1 MFPQLNENSKVWVYQ
16 SDKLI
21 TNEDLSF
28 LNTELKSFVSEWAA
42 HGNQLF
48 GDFNVYK
55 NRFVILCVDESQSSV
70 SGCSIDSSV
79 RVIKE
84 LGKTLSI
91 DFFSRMNVYIEYN
104 EEIKYI
110 HISEV
115 KNFKEWNIFNPMI
128 TDLKGLRE
136 NWRIPVKE
144 SPFH

>member
-21 TNEDLSF
+21 NDEEISF
-28 LNTELKSFVSEWAA
+28 LNTELKAFVSQWAA

-48 GDFNVYK
+48 GDFMVYK
-55 NRFVILCVDESQSSV
+55 NRFVILCVDESQSNV

-91 DFFSRMNVYIEYN
+91 DFFSRMNVYIEN
-104 EEIKYI
+104 DGVFKYI
-110 HISEV
+110 HISDV
-115 KNFKEWNIFNPMI
+115 KNFEEWNIYNPMI
-128 TDLKGLRE
+128 TVLKELRE
-136 NWRIPVKE
+136 NWLVPVKE
-144 SPFH
+144 SPFY